1 MTPPFNPPALFSLP
15 PHHARFGVFVIAAAL
30 FLLAV
35 KLGLLV
41 PIYTGLL
48 VYVLVKQLSTRIL
61 TPNSNH
67 STWIAIS
74 VVTAVVVL
82 TLLGFGFGFHLLLRK
97 GKDINELA
105 LRLSDILASAR
116 DWLPDSMRNAIPEQD
131 TLLADAG
138 VWLRE
143 HAREIGTLGL
153 GAITAIG
160 LGLIGILLG
169 ALISLGSVASHHQ
182 FGPVTQLLLAQV
194 AALRESFWRVAA
206 AQVKIS
212 TLNTALTGLYLAV
225 VLPLFGVQLPLTKT
239 LIVVTFLAG
248 LLPVV
253 GNLISNTIIAIIS
266 LSNSLAVALAS
277 LVFLIVIHKLEYFTN
292 ARFVGERIDA
302 KAFEL
307 LLAMLVMERLFGPA
321 GVVAAPVFY
330 AWLKSEWL
338 VWDRALAQ
346 AASVEKI
353 A

>member
-1 MTPPFNPPALFSLP
+1 MTPPLISTPPFSLP
-15 PHHARFGVFVIAAAL
+15 PHHARFCVFVVAAAL

-61 TPNSNH
+61 SPTSSH

-74 VVTAVVVL
+74 LVTGVVVL
-82 TLLGFGFGFHLLLRK
+82 ALLGTGFGFHLLLRK
-97 GKDINELA
+97 GKDIDELA
-105 LRLSDILASAR
+105 QRMSDILASAR
-116 DWLPDSMRNAIPEQD
+116 DLLPESMHIAIPEQD

-143 HAREIGTLGL
+143 HAREIGTFGL

-169 ALISLGSVASHHQ
+169 ALISLGTATPHHH
-182 FGPVTQLLLAQV
+182 FGPITRLLMTQV

-212 TLNTALTGLYLAV
+212 TLNTTLTGIYLVV

-239 LIVVTFLAG
+239 LIAVTFLAG

-253 GNLISNTIIAIIS
+253 GNLISNTVITIIS
-266 LSNSLAVALAS
+266 LSHSLAVALAS
-277 LVFLIVIHKLEYFTN
+277 LVFLIIIHKLEYFTN

-338 VWDRALAQ
+338 LWDRALA
-346 AASVEKI
+346 KTN
-353 A
+353 